1 MPERIAD
8 SEAEAALSSLPGW
21 ELREGALVK
30 QFSLPS
36 FPAAIAFVNH
46 LAALAEEAN
55 HHPDLDIRYD
65 KVQVS
70 LVTHSAGGITQND
83 LDMARRIEAEAAT

>member
-8 SEAEAALSSLPGW
+8 SEVEAALGSLPGW
-21 ELREGALVK
+21 EVRGGAVVK

-36 FPAAIAFVNH
+36 FSAAIAFVNH
-46 LAALAEEAN
+46 LAALAEDAN
-55 HHPDLDIRYD
+55 HHPDLEIRYD
-65 KVQVS
+65 KVLVS

-83 LDMARRIEAEAAT
+83 LDMARRIEAEATT